1 MDGGMIMK
9 TNLVRSTFIAI
20 IIVSV
25 SLFGVPGAWSHGKA
39 TQIVPESLT
48 VKAGGKLKVTVNG
61 LVDTKTAIFRL
72 TGMFGKFELGE
83 FKISSDDFTQ
93 VLEIPADVSPGS
105 YRLTVEG
112 GDKSAKVVININ

>member
-1 MDGGMIMK
+1 MIMK
-9 TNLVRSTFIAI
+9 TNLIHFALTVI
-20 IIVSV
+20 IIAGVS
-25 SLFGVPGAWSHGKA
+25 FFEAPAAWSHGEG

-61 LVDTKTAIFRL
+61 LEGAKTAIFRL

-83 FKISSDDFTQ
+83 FKISSDDFDQ
-93 VLEIPADVSPGS
+93 VLEIPANIPPGS

-112 GDKSAKVVININ
+112 GDKSAKAVININ

>member
-1 MDGGMIMK
+1 MLMK
-9 TNLVRSTFIAI
+9 TYFVRFTFIAI
-20 IIVSV
+20 IIVGV
-25 SLFGVPGAWSHGKA
+25 SLFGASAAWSHGEA

-48 VKAGGKLKVTVNG
+48 AKAGGKLNVTVNG
-61 LVDTKTAIFRL
+61 LVGTKTAVFRL

-93 VLEIPADVSPGS
+93 VLEIPADVPPGS

-112 GDKSAKVVININ
+112 GDKSAKAVININ